1 MQGNPS
7 TQHYLDDTKAQLICA
22 LTSFNVGPCS
32 FTLQE
37 KACCEFKTFLPPHQR
52 FLGLQIHRLYAKD
65 SRCETQPMQT
75 LYKKCRSS
83 CWPRNRGNDLI
94 FVRLRVRVTI
104 HTKWSRQCKSDFAQA
119 LQEFQSKLADLSRH
133 NERFRICWNVSRT
146 LGRANIAE
154 LTQNMSGTFFEFFV
168 ARLFE

>member
-7 TQHYLDDTKAQLICA
+7 TQHYLDDTKAELICA

-32 FTLQE
+32 FTHQE

-94 FVRLRVRVTI
+94 FVRLRVSARFT
-104 HTKWSRQCKSDFAQA
+104 HSGAANASLTLLKPFKSFSPSWQTYPDTTKDF
-119 LQEFQSKLADLSRH
+119 
-133 NERFRICWNVSRT
+133 VSAGTYLVRLVGQT
-146 LGRANIAE
+146 LP
-154 LTQNMSGTFFEFFV
+154 S
-168 ARLFE
+168 